1 MKLYEIPVNTLVE
14 LRFNYMGFNRKVR
27 AALLYKNAKTVYVSA
42 IKSAGKTVPAT
53 KLKSVA
59 LIYKTDVGM
68 YLFKELAIRSIS
80 YNGQNL
86 YVLQTELEGQRVILK
101 NASRMF
107 IGAPV
112 VARINTEDAGATNYL
127 NCILKDIG
135 MDGMSLM
142 SSKKIDNY
150 AKIEISFRV
159 NDNSYETLVGTI
171 VREYEF
177 KNGKGF
183 FYACEFEKPNEI
195 INKYVTRKQ
204 ESIKN

>member
-1 MKLYEIPVNTLVE
+1 
-14 LRFNYMGFNRKVR
+14 
-27 AALLYKNAKTVYVSA
+27 
-42 IKSAGKTVPAT
+42 
-53 KLKSVA
+53 
-59 LIYKTDVGM
+59 
-68 YLFKELAIRSIS
+68 
-80 YNGQNL
+80 
-86 YVLQTELEGQRVILK
+86 
-101 NASRMF
+101 
-107 IGAPV
+107 
-112 VARINTEDAGATNYL
+112 
-127 NCILKDIG
+127 